1 MDRTSQG
8 RTARLAAAL
17 PLLLLL
23 LPAAGRANGFAL
35 DIQGTF
41 ANATAGAG
49 AGAPRDPAAQFVNPA
64 ALAGLEG
71 TQVTAGGMLVFPRA
85 PFTDGGST
93 LAIGAPNAGP
103 GGDGAVNGQVPWL
116 FASHRLS
123 PALTVGFGLT
133 APFGLATEF
142 DSGFVG
148 RYQGIESR
156 IEALA
161 FGPALAWRLSDQVA
175 VGVGVAARRD
185 HVVQR
190 LALDMGSACIGALAQ
205 AGDADPAATCAAG
218 FGGAPG
224 LVPGQ
229 SDAAGRFTGDG
240 WGWTATLG
248 VTFAPAEGTL
258 LGAAW
263 RHESRSTVKGDETF
277 ALAGGT
283 AEFLAAVGTPGALTG
298 SGARLPLHLPDFVTL
313 HGSQR
318 VGPVTLLAA
327 WQWTRWSPF
336 DVVALAADDPATGL
350 SFQSRQGFRNA
361 WRLALGAA
369 WAVRPGLDLHAGVAW
384 EQTPV
389 RDAFRQAT
397 LPEADSIIAA
407 AGGEVQLVGGLSSA
421 LGWQH
426 VAASRRAVV
435 DQTSPDGGDRLVGSA
450 RPSAD
455 LVLLQ
460 LTYRR

>member
-1 MDRTSQG
+1 MH
-8 RTARLAAAL
+8 RLALRRSTCLAARRL
-17 PLLLLL
+17 TLSLALSLAL
-23 LPAAGRANGFAL
+23 WPAAGRANGFAL

-41 ANATAGAG
+41 ANGTAGAG

-71 TQVTAGGMLVFPRA
+71 TQFTAGGMLVFPRA
-85 PFTDGGST
+85 PFADGGST
-93 LAIGAPNAGP
+93 LAVGAPIPGQ
-103 GGDGAVNGQVPWL
+103 GGDGATTGQVPWL

-123 PALTVGFGLT
+123 PALTAGFGLT

-142 DSGFVG
+142 DAGFVG

-161 FGPALAWRLSDQVA
+161 FGPALAWRVSERVA

-185 HVVQR
+185 HVVQS
-190 LALDMGSACIGALAQ
+190 LALDMGSACVGALAGQ
-205 AGDADPAATCAAG
+205 GDPDPAGTCAAG
-218 FGGAPG
+218 FG

-229 SDAAGRFTGDG
+229 SDAVGRFSGDG

-248 VTFAPAEGTL
+248 ATVAPAEGTL
-258 LGAAW
+258 LGVAW
-263 RHESRSTVKGDETF
+263 RHESRSTVRGDETF
-277 ALAGGT
+277 ALASGT
-283 AEFLAAVGTPGALTG
+283 ADFLAATGSPDALTG
-298 SGARLPLHLPDFVTL
+298 SRARLPLRLPDFVTL
-313 HGSQR
+313 HGSQQ
-318 VGPVTLLAA
+318 VGPVTLLGA

-350 SFQSRQGFRNA
+350 SFQSRQGYRNA

-369 WAVRPGLDLHAGVAW
+369 WAVRPGLDLHAGLAW

-397 LPEADSIIAA
+397 LPETDSIIAA
-407 AGGEVQLVGGLSSA
+407 LGGEVALPGGLALA

-426 VAASRRAVV
+426 VAASQRAVV
-435 DQTSPDGGDRLVGSA
+435 DQLADGGDHLVGGG
-450 RPSAD
+450 RTRAD
-455 LVLLQ
+455 LVLAQ
-460 LTYRR
+460 LTWRR

>member
-1 MDRTSQG
+1 MDRTAPR
-8 RTARLAAAL
+8 RTLCLAAAL
-17 PLLLLL
+17 CL

-49 AGAPRDPAAQFVNPA
+49 AGAPRDPAAMFVNPA

-85 PFTDGGST
+85 PFTDAGST
-93 LAIGAPNAGP
+93 LAVGAPIPGQ
-103 GGDGAVNGQVPWL
+103 GGDGARNGQVPWL

-123 PALTVGFGLT
+123 PALTAGFGLA
-133 APFGLATEF
+133 APFGLATKF
-142 DSGFVG
+142 DAGFVG

-161 FGPALAWRLSDQVA
+161 FGPALAWRISDRVA
-175 VGVGVAARRD
+175 VGAGLAARRD
-185 HVVQR
+185 HVVQS
-190 LALDMGSACIGALAQ
+190 LALDMGSQCVGAF
-205 AGDADPAATCAAG
+205 AGQGDPTPDATCAAT
-218 FGGAPG
+218 FGLA
-224 LVPGQ
+224 PGQ
-229 SDAAGRFTGDG
+229 SDAVGRFSGDG

-248 VTFAPAEGTL
+248 VTVAPAEGTL
-258 LGAAW
+258 LGVAW
-263 RHESRSTVKGDETF
+263 RHEARSTVKGDETF
-277 ALAGGT
+277 ALQPGT
-283 AEFLAAVGTPGALTG
+283 AEFLAAAGAPGALTG
-298 SGARLPLHLPDFVTL
+298 SRARLPLRLPDFVTL
-313 HGSQR
+313 HGSQE

-336 DVVALAADDPATGL
+336 DVVALTADSPDTGL
-350 SFQSRQGFRNA
+350 SFQSRQGFRDA

-369 WAVRPGLDLHAGVAW
+369 WAVRTGLDLHAGLAW

-397 LPEADSIIAA
+397 LPETDSIIGAV
-407 AGGEVQLVGGLSSA
+407 GGELRLGAGLSAA

-426 VAASRRAVV
+426 VEASRRAAI
-435 DQTSPDGGDRLVGSA
+435 DQLADGGDRLAGSA
-450 RPSAD
+450 RTRAD
-455 LVLLQ
+455 LVLAQ
-460 LTYRR
+460 LTFRR

>member
-1 MDRTSQG
+1 MDRIALRRSTC
-8 RTARLAAAL
+8 LIAAL
-17 PLLLLL
+17 LLV
-23 LPAAGRANGFAL
+23 PAAGRANGFAL
-35 DIQGTF
+35 DIQGSF

-49 AGAPRDPAAQFVNPA
+49 AGAPRDPAAMFVNPA
-64 ALAGLEG
+64 ALAGLDG

-93 LAIGAPNAGP
+93 LAVGAPNAGP
-103 GGDGAVNGQVPWL
+103 GGDGAVTGQVPWL

-123 PALTVGFGLT
+123 PALTAGFGLT
-133 APFGLATEF
+133 APFGLATKF
-142 DSGFVG
+142 DAGFVG

-161 FGPALAWRLSDQVA
+161 FGPALAWRVSDQVA
-175 VGVGVAARRD
+175 VGAGVAARRD
-185 HVVQR
+185 HVVQS
-190 LALDMGSACIGALAQ
+190 LALDMGSVCLGVLALA
-205 AGDADPAATCAAG
+205 GDPDPVGTCPG
-218 FGGAPG
+218 TFG

-229 SDAAGRFTGDG
+229 SDAVGRFSGDG

-248 VTFAPAEGTL
+248 VTVSPADGTL

-263 RHESRSTVKGDETF
+263 RHESRSTVRGNESF
-277 ALAGGT
+277 ALPAGAT
-283 AEFLAAVGTPGALTG
+283 ALFTAVGAPEAFTG
-298 SGARLPLHLPDFVTL
+298 SRARMALHLPDFVTL

-318 VGPVTLLAA
+318 LGPVTLLAA

-336 DVVALAADDPATGL
+336 DVVELVADDPATG
-350 SFQSRQGFRNA
+350 QSIPSDQRYRNA
-361 WRLALGAA
+361 WRMALGAA
-369 WAVRPGLDLHAGVAW
+369 WAVRPGLDLHAGLAW

-389 RDAFRQAT
+389 RDAYRQAT
-397 LPEADSIIAA
+397 LPETDSIIAA
-407 AGGEVQLVGGLSSA
+407 AGGEIQLVGGLSSA

-426 VAASRRAVV
+426 VAASQRAAV
-435 DQTSPDGGDRLVGSA
+435 DQTSPDAGDRLVGSA
-450 RPSAD
+450 RTSAD

>member
-1 MDRTSQG
+1 MHRTSP
-8 RTARLAAAL
+8 RRPTRLAAASA
-17 PLLLLL
+17 LLLLL
-23 LPAAGRANGFAL
+23 APAAGRANGFAL

-93 LAIGAPNAGP
+93 LAVGAPNAGP
-103 GGDGAVNGQVPWL
+103 GGDGATSGQVPWL

-123 PALTVGFGLT
+123 PALTAGFGLT

-142 DSGFVG
+142 DAGFVG

-175 VGVGVAARRD
+175 VGAGIAARRD
-185 HVVQR
+185 HVVQS
-190 LALDMGSACIGALAQ
+190 LALDMGSQCVGGLTAL
-205 AGDADPAATCAAG
+205 GDPDPAGTCAG
-218 FGGAPG
+218 TFGLA
-224 LVPGQ
+224 PGQ
-229 SDAAGRFTGDG
+229 SDALGRFSGDG

-248 VTFAPAEGTL
+248 VTVAPAEGTL

-277 ALAGGT
+277 ALALGT
-283 AEFLAAVGTPGALTG
+283 PEFLAAAGSPTTLTG
-298 SGARLPLHLPDFVTL
+298 SRARLPLRLPDFVTL
-313 HGSQR
+313 HGAQR
-318 VGPVTLLAA
+318 LGPVTLLAA

-336 DVVALAADDPATGL
+336 DVVALSADDPATGL
-350 SFQSRQGFRNA
+350 SFSSRQGYRNA
-361 WRLALGAA
+361 WRLAVGAA
-369 WAVRPGLDLHAGVAW
+369 WAVRPGLDLHAGLAW

-389 RDAFRQAT
+389 RDAYRQAT
-397 LPEADSIIAA
+397 LPETDSIIAA
-407 AGGEVQLVGGLSSA
+407 AGGEIQLVGGLSSA

-426 VAASRRAVV
+426 VAASQRAAV
-435 DQTSPDGGDRLVGSA
+435 DQTSPDGGDRLVGTA
-450 RPSAD
+450 RTSAD